1 MKKLVLCLVSVF
13 LLVVASACSGD
24 ANTSSAK
31 SGDDKKS
38 EETAEQNN
46 ETKSDD
52 STSEETES
60 EESTSQ
66 ETKATISAEEAYAY
80 GLAHD
85 LPIIT
90 EDALELGQVS
100 YDFIANNHTLFPAK
114 TDADIQK
121 VKSMVDSSV
130 NYKLLNKNPSPYFE
144 KIVSFEGDVI
154 TVEEQNLENG
164 DVVSVTHIMDDEGN
178 SYEVIM
184 YKSTGDLLEE
194 DRARFWGLPLG
205 AYSFENVSGG
215 STNVQEFFGATIEKI
230 Q

>member
-1 MKKLVLCLVSVF
+1 MKRFLFCLLSVF
-13 LLVVASACSGD
+13 LLTALSACSGD
-24 ANTSSAK
+24 TNTTSSK
-31 SGDDKKS
+31 SSDDKQS
-38 EETAEQNN
+38 EETAAQ
-46 ETKSDD
+46 KDAGASDD
-52 STSEETES
+52 DAAEEADDTV
-60 EESTSQ
+60 
-66 ETKATISAEEAYAY
+66 SAEEAYAY

-90 EDALELGQVS
+90 DESLQLEQVS
-100 YDFIANNHTLFPAK
+100 YDFITKNHTLFPAK
-114 TDADIQK
+114 TDADVEK
-121 VKSMVDSSV
+121 VKQMVDTSV
-130 NYKLLNKNPSPYFE
+130 NYKLLNKNATPYFE
-144 KIVSFEGDVI
+144 KVVSFEGDVI
-154 TVEEQNLENG
+154 SVEEQNLDNG

-194 DRARFWGLPLG
+194 DRARFWGIPLG